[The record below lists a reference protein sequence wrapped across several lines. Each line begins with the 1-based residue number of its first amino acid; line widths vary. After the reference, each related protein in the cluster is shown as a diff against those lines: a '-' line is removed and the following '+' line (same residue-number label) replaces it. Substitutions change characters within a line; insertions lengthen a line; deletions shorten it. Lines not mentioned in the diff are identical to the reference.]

1 MRLKS
6 SGGCCQTW
14 LATPKFSET
23 YRSVSSYLKDVWR
36 FKGCSEA
43 LKVVFSYF
51 HNFIL
56 KVATCIT
63 ERILFNQIA
72 IFFYD

>member
-23 YRSVSSYLKDVWR
+23 YQKCFKL
-36 FKGCSEA
+36 FEGCLEIKGCSEA

-63 ERILFNQIA
+63 ERILFNHIA